1 MKACLIRTLRSAL
14 AVAACG
20 LFPMMSDA
28 ASLDGGAFQ
37 AAVYPRPANPYVSAL
52 GHSPT
57 ADGYDGPDPAVA
69 ASYGCLIA
77 GAAGTGVTLAAGSEN
92 VVNIVA
98 GGLVV
103 PASQTALTVALIAVV
118 FGSFC
123 SVGQAL
129 TPIYLDIWR
138 R

>member
-1 MKACLIRTLRSAL
+1 MKSCLIKTLRSAL

-20 LFPMMSDA
+20 LFPMTPDA
-28 ASLDGGAFQ
+28 ASVDGGAFH
-37 AAVYPRPANPYVSAL
+37 AAMYPRPNNPYVSAM
-52 GHSPT
+52 GQSPT

-77 GAAGTGVTLAAGSEN
+77 GAAGTGVTLAVGSEN
-92 VVNIVA
+92 VVNVVA

-103 PASQTALTVALIAVV
+103 PASQAALTVAVIAVV